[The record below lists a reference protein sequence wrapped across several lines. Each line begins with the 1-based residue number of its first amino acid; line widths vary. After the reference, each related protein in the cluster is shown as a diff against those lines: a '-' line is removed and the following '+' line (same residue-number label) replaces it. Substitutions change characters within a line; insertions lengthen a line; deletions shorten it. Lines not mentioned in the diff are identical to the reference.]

1 MENKRLLLVAN
12 DATNLQ
18 TAKRPTMAERIDGFQ
33 HAGFATAVGTY
44 PKVKAGRSGEIRG
57 FNVAE
62 IADQQAGEGHY
73 SLIGMST

>member
-1 MENKRLLLVAN
+1 MENKRLLLMAN

-44 PKVKAGRSGEIRG
+44 QKVKAGR
-57 FNVAE
+57 
-62 IADQQAGEGHY
+62 
-73 SLIGMST
+73 